1 MQNETIMQMHKEGN
15 ATFRLYFILFI
26 LLNSI
31 VWYFNDTSMLFW
43 AVFTISLLFLIP
55 LLIFFRNPERVVST
69 LDNNL
74 IYSPCDGKV
83 VTIEEVEESEYFKDK
98 RIQVSI
104 FMSPLNVHVNR
115 NPIGGEVKYSKY
127 HPGKYLVAW
136 HPKSSTEN
144 ERTTLVLSNGKNEVL
159 FRQIAGALARRI
171 VNYLKAGQQV
181 EQGADMGFI
190 KFGSRVDVFLPLD
203 AKINVKMGDIAKGNE
218 TIIAKFS
225 D

>member
-1 MQNETIMQMHKEGN
+1 MEMHKEGN
-15 ATFRLYFILFI
+15 ATFRLYFILTI

-31 VWYFNDTSMLFW
+31 IWYTNGTSTLFW
-43 AVFTISLLFLIP
+43 SILIISLLFLVP
-55 LLIFFRNPERVVST
+55 LLIFFRNPTRRVAT

-83 VTIEEVEESEYFKDK
+83 VTIEEVEENEYFKEK

-115 NPIGGEVKYSKY
+115 NPIAGEVKYSKY

-144 ERTTLVLSNGKNEVL
+144 ERTTIVLKNGKNEVL

-171 VNYLKAGQQV
+171 VNYLKAGDQV

-190 KFGSRVDVFLPLD
+190 KFGSRVDLYLPLD

-218 TIIAKFS
+218 TIIAKFNG
-225 D
+225 